1 VDVNVDRWI
10 MFAPRTGSLSTG
22 FIFYLG
28 GRVPEEAYAP
38 LGKGLAEAGYLAVL
52 VPMPFDL
59 AILAPHAAD
68 DVIDNFPEVRRWVV
82 GGHSLGGVMAARYT
96 VNQAERVHGLVLMA
110 AYPESN
116 NDLRGLNLPVVTI
129 DGERD
134 GLTSVD
140 DIEHSLALLPAKT
153 RRVLINGGNHAQFGW
168 YGNQSD
174 DNPAMI
180 SRDKQYSQVIEATI
194 AVLREAGD

>member
-1 VDVNVDRWI
+1 
-10 MFAPRTGSLSTG
+10 M
-22 FIFYLG
+22 
-28 GRVPEEAYAP
+28 
-38 LGKGLAEAGYLAVL
+38 
-52 VPMPFDL
+52 
-59 AILAPHAAD
+59 
-68 DVIDNFPEVRRWVV
+68 VV

-96 VNQAERVHGLVLMA
+96 FNQAEKGHGLVLMA

-116 NDLRGLNLPVVTI
+116 IDLRGLNLPVVTI

-180 SRDKQYSQVIEATI
+180 SRDKQYSQVFEATI

>member
-1 VDVNVDRWI
+1 
-10 MFAPRTGSLSTG
+10 M
-22 FIFYLG
+22 
-28 GRVPEEAYAP
+28 
-38 LGKGLAEAGYLAVL
+38 
-52 VPMPFDL
+52 
-59 AILAPHAAD
+59 
-68 DVIDNFPEVRRWVV
+68 VV

-96 VNQAERVHGLVLMA
+96 FNQAEKGHGLVLMA

-116 NDLRGLNLPVVTI
+116 IDLRGLNLPVVTI

-168 YGNQSD
+168 YGNQSGD
-174 DNPAMI
+174 DQPG
-180 SRDKQYSQVIEATI
+180 Q
-194 AVLREAGD
+194 AVFTSYRGYHCSFARGWRLNRIGVRLFSTLSIWRWR